1 MNKLEVLGRSTQTT
15 HVWVKQAADELNW
28 RDERRAYLAL
38 RAVLHALRDRLTIE
52 EAVQL
57 GAQLPTF
64 IRGCYYDGWK
74 LRKKPV
80 RDSTKYGFL
89 GEIQKAFSRTHD
101 PQVDSVHIA
110 RAIFRLLN
118 HKISAGEISD
128 VRSSLPESLRAL
140 WPPPA
145 ETKKKT
151 KVIVRPRKRTPA
163 KAAHPV
169 EELVKAAG
177 IGKRAVLGLAA
188 TLEALNCGR
197 AWELVYSAG
206 ADFSGN
212 ECPMCAALFPADV
225 EICRYCGSSLV
236 FVPIL
241 RNRVRQLAGERGIN
255 VEVVNGEGFEVL
267 TEHGGIG
274 AYLKTSR
281 QAGRG
286 GT

>member
-1 MNKLEVLGRSTQTT
+1 MSKLEVLGRSVQTT
-15 HVWVKQAADELNW
+15 HIWVKQAADELNW

-52 EAVQL
+52 EATQL

-64 IRGCYYDGWK
+64 VRGFYYDGWK

-80 RDSTKYGFL
+80 RDATKYGFL

-101 PQVDSVHIA
+101 PQVDSVHIT

-118 HKISAGEISD
+118 NKISEGEVND
-128 VRSSLPESLRAL
+128 VRSSLPEALREL
-140 WPPPA
+140 WPAPPL
-145 ETKKKT
+145 TKRT
-151 KVIVRPRKRTPA
+151 KVSLRPRKKTPA
-163 KAAHPV
+163 KEVHPV
-169 EELVKAAG
+169 EELVKAAET
-177 IGKRAVLGLAA
+177 GKRAVLGLAG

-225 EICRYCGSSLV
+225 EECRYCGSSLI
-236 FVPIL
+236 FVPNM

-255 VEVVNGEGFEVL
+255 VEVASGEGHEL
-267 TEHGGIG
+267 LLEHGGIG
-274 AYLKTSR
+274 AYLKTVR
-281 QAGRG
+281 RPRLGYR
-286 GT
+286 

>member
-1 MNKLEVLGRSTQTT
+1 MAKLEVLGRSTQTT

-28 RDERRAYLAL
+28 RDERRAFLAL

-64 IRGCYYDGWK
+64 VRGCYYDGWK

-80 RDSTKYGFL
+80 RDATRYGFL
-89 GEIQKAFSRTHD
+89 GEIQKAFSKTHD

-110 RAIFRLLN
+110 HAIFRLLN
-118 HKISAGEISD
+118 HKISAGEVRD
-128 VRSSLPESLRAL
+128 VRSSLPEALRDL
-140 WPPPA
+140 WPSPE
-145 ETKKKT
+145 ETKKT

-163 KAAHPV
+163 KASHPV

-177 IGKRAVLGLAA
+177 IGKRAVLGLAG

-212 ECPMCAALFPADV
+212 ECPMCAALFQVDV
-225 EICRYCGSSLV
+225 ETCRYCGSSLV
-236 FVPIL
+236 FIPNM
-241 RNRVRQLAGERGIN
+241 RNRVRELAGNRGIN
-255 VEVVNGEGFEVL
+255 VEVVSGDGLELL
-267 TEHGGIG
+267 TQHGGIG

-281 QAGRG
+281 RPRLGYR
-286 GT
+286 